1 MSELTVYA
9 YNQGGMQVSTI
20 PIVTPTAYH
29 LAVKY
34 HWFRKNIGIEFFIDK
49 IESVKQKGDL
59 FTKEGTL
66 RV

>member
-1 MSELTVYA
+1 
-9 YNQGGMQVSTI
+9 MQVSTS

-34 HWFRKNIGIEFFIDK
+34 HWFQENIGIEFFIDK

-59 FTKEGTL
+59 FTKEGTS